1 MSERVGTTVG
11 IIGSTAKAALWLALG
26 ALALGGA
33 IATRHAFAQDAPDQ
47 AAVLGADELDKL
59 VGRIALYPDDLVAV
73 VLPASTYPLQVVQ
86 AARFIED
93 RKHNPNLEADKNW
106 DDSIVALLNYPD
118 VVKIMNDDL
127 DWTWKLGDAVINQR
141 ADVLDAIQNFRDRAY
156 AAGNLR
162 TDAKQ
167 VVEKDDGEIAIKPA
181 DPKVIYVPYYEPE
194 QVVVYQPYPVYHYY
208 PYAYPVY
215 YYPYPYGYPF
225 YSSFYSGFFW
235 GVSTAFVIGWHSHYV
250 HAYPCGYYAHPYYGH
265 AYHSPYYARY
275 DSNVAVSRGG
285 YVWEPHYR
293 TGAQPF
299 TRSNGRPVA
308 VTRDGQRGGTYR
320 TGDAASLTNDRNVTR
335 STGGQRGTP
344 SESSVTRTGERPN
357 VGGVAAPGSG
367 RRIETRGQTSQD
379 IREELQARRAR
390 SSGTSGSIPG
400 DASGSIAPRLP
411 GQYRNGSVTAPPSDA
426 LTEAPRQQPDNGTRQ
441 APGGASS
448 PDRSRAPGRMP
459 GQYRSSPPQALAPA
473 TDASQAEPQRTLPA
487 QRSIGSTKL
496 STAPQRYTLGQDRS
510 AMAPRASSPPPSA
523 SFGGVP
529 PGASSGTAPSY
540 RGGGQPSGAPSH
552 RGGQPSGSAPSLQ
565 GGGRSSGA
573 PSYSSHSS
581 GGRSSSPSGRSAMR

>member
-1 MSERVGTTVG
+1 MSERLGTTVG

-33 IATRHAFAQDAPDQ
+33 TATRQAFAQEAPEQ
-47 AAVLGADELDKL
+47 ATVLGADELDKL
-59 VGRIALYPDDLVAV
+59 VGRIALYPDDLVAI

-86 AARFIED
+86 AARFLED
-93 RKHNPNLEADKNW
+93 RKQNPKLEADKNW
-106 DDSIVALLNYPD
+106 DDSVVALLNYPD
-118 VVKIMNDDL
+118 VVKLMNDDL

-141 ADVLDAIQNFRDRAY
+141 TDVLDAIQSFRDRAY

-167 VVEKDDGEIAIKPA
+167 VVDNDDGEIAIKPA

-208 PYAYPVY
+208 PWAYPVY

-293 TGAQPF
+293 AGAQPF
-299 TRSNGRPVA
+299 TRSDGRPVA

-320 TGDAASLTNDRNVTR
+320 TGGGAATLTNDGTASR
-335 STGGQRGTP
+335 STGGQRGEP
-344 SESSVTRTGERPN
+344 SATRTGDRPSL
-357 VGGVAAPGSG
+357 GGVVAPGTG
-367 RRIETRGQTSQD
+367 RRIEPRGQTSQE
-379 IREELQARRAR
+379 IREELQARRSR
-390 SSGTSGSIPG
+390 SPGAEGSIG
-400 DASGSIAPRLP
+400 PRVP
-411 GQYRNGSVTAPPSDA
+411 GQYRA
-426 LTEAPRQQPDNGTRQ
+426 
-441 APGGASS
+441 
-448 PDRSRAPGRMP
+448 
-459 GQYRSSPPQALAPA
+459 SPPQALAPA
-473 TDASQAEPQRTLPA
+473 TESPQAATPQRTLPP
-487 QRSIGSTKL
+487 QRSLGSTKY

-510 AMAPRASSPPPSA
+510 AMAPRSSSPAPSA
-523 SFGGVP
+523 SFGGAP
-529 PGASSGTAPSY
+529 RASSGNAPSY
-540 RGGGQPSGAPSH
+540 RGGGQPSSAPSY
-552 RGGQPSGSAPSLQ
+552 RGGGQPSSAPSHQ
-565 GGGRSSGA
+565 GGGRSSGGS
-573 PSYSSHSS
+573 SYSSHSS
-581 GGRSSSPSGRSAMR
+581 GGRGGSPGGRSAMR

>member
-1 MSERVGTTVG
+1 MVERHGTTVG

-33 IATRHAFAQDAPDQ
+33 TLTRQAFGQ
-47 AAVLGADELDKL
+47 AAPEQAVVLGADELDKL
-59 VGRIALYPDDLVAV
+59 VGPIALYPDDLVAI

-86 AARFIED
+86 AARFLED
-93 RKHNPNLEADKNW
+93 RKQNSTLEADKNW
-106 DDSIVALLNYPD
+106 DDSVVALLNYPE
-118 VVKIMNDDL
+118 VVKLMNDDL

-141 ADVLDAIQNFRDRAY
+141 ADVLDAIQKFRDRAY

-167 VVEKDDGEIAIKPA
+167 VVEQDDGEIAIKPT

-194 QVVVYQPYPVYHYY
+194 QVVVYQPYPVYRYY

-250 HAYPCGYYAHPYYGH
+250 HAYPCGYYSHPYYGH

-275 DSNVAVSRGG
+275 NANVAVSRGG

-293 TGAQPF
+293 AGAQPF

-320 TGDAASLTNDRNVTR
+320 TGVPGTTLRGDGTVTR
-335 STGGQRGTP
+335 STGGQRIAP
-344 SESSVTRTGERPN
+344 SESSAARTGAQQN
-357 VGGVAAPGSG
+357 LGGVVAPGSG
-367 RRIETRGQTSQD
+367 RRIEPAPRNQTSQE
-379 IREELQARRAR
+379 IRDELQARRSR
-390 SSGTSGSIPG
+390 SPST
-400 DASGSIAPRLP
+400 SGSIAPRVP
-411 GQYRNGSVTAPPSDA
+411 GQYRSGNGTAPPSTA
-426 LTEAPRQQPDNGTRQ
+426 LVEPPRQSAQNESAAQ
-441 APGGASS
+441 APSGASTV
-448 PDRSRAPGRMP
+448 DRSRAPGRLP
-459 GQYRSSPPQALAPA
+459 GQYRASPPQASAPA
-473 TDASQAEPQRTLPA
+473 AEASQAAPQRALPP
-487 QRSIGSTKL
+487 QRSTGTTRY
-496 STAPQRYTLGQDRS
+496 STAPQRYSPGQERS
-510 AMAPRASSPPPSA
+510 AMAPRAPTPAPSGNY
-523 SFGGVP
+523 GGVP
-529 PGASSGTAPSY
+529 RASGGNAPSY
-540 RGGGQPSGAPSH
+540 RGGG
-552 RGGQPSGSAPSLQ
+552 GQPSSAPSYS
-565 GGGRSSGA
+565 GGGSSGGA

-581 GGRSSSPSGRSAMR
+581 GGGRSSSFGGRSAQR